1 MKVKQLQS
9 VIQTDY
15 KTALKF
21 SKSKYSKYFDL
32 CSNQE
37 IIQLFK
43 DFIR

>member
-9 VIQTDY
+9 IIQADY
-15 KTALKF
+15 KTTLKF
-21 SKSKYSKYFDL
+21 SKSKYSKYLDL